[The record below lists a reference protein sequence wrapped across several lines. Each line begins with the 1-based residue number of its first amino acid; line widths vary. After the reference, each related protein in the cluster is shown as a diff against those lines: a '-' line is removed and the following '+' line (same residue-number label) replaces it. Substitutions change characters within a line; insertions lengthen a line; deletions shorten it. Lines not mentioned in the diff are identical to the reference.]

1 MMMKRKK
8 SMLMTVLMMAV
19 LLCACNQAK
28 RMVEFPLAGTANT
41 TSIVIERVERTDTA
55 TLLTVRGFNYPGYW
69 IRISPDTRIVA
80 EGKEYRLKGS
90 KDIIIGERLSMPEDG
105 DSCFTLISEPLP
117 MSCQSFDYIEG
128 VAEGDWR
135 LYDIDL
141 TGKTGEEY
149 PTSLPRELKKTP
161 DTDGLPTPQYAYSMG
176 ETTINVH
183 LMGYRKGCYED
194 MLFAVN
200 TTFEGQ
206 QQVAV
211 KIDTLTG
218 EGTAKFIQ
226 YGTCE
231 LFPIVNNNG
240 YGEFLTAPGETVNL
254 YINLAYL
261 NRTARFKYRE
271 VSDGKVMPPSI
282 KGCWTKGSVY
292 DALNNLPSVDWFYCI
307 PDSINPTSGIRYD
320 MTADELYTHLTD
332 RYQVL
337 CKYIDEQEVPDWS
350 KEIYKAS
357 RLNNLFYC
365 LSVDCRGFEM
375 RDKKLPADYRRDP
388 ILPKHFDQLFARTD
402 LDNPWLLL
410 DKSGFLMEAAMKMT
424 PEKRN
429 ETLSQWIAA
438 LEAVQKAYRGELPDS
453 VLNSMRSWKN
463 PFYANMCAD
472 IQKRTLEAI
481 EKSAKDIENIEDIA
495 PEALFQTIIAPHKG
509 KVVLVDFWNTW
520 CGPCRN
526 AIKAIEP
533 YKSNQLASDN
543 LVWIYIAN
551 ETSPINTY
559 AEMIPGIKGLHYRVN
574 DAQWR
579 YLTDKMFDIDGIPSY
594 VLVDKDGNYNLRN
607 DFRNHSKMVSTL
619 KEMIKD

>member
-8 SMLMTVLMMAV
+8 SILMAVLMMTV

-28 RMVEFPLAGTANT
+28 RMVEFPLVGTANT

-90 KDIIIGERLSMPEDG
+90 KGIAIGERLSMPEDG

-117 MSCQSFDYIEG
+117 MSCKSFDYIEG
-128 VAEGDWR
+128 YAEGDWR

-149 PTSLPRELKKTP
+149 PASLPRGLKKIP

-200 TTFEGQ
+200 TTFGGQ

-231 LFPIVNNNG
+231 LYPIVNNNG

-292 DALNNLPSVDWFYCI
+292 DALNNLPPMNWFYSI

-320 MTADELYTHLTD
+320 MTADELYTHITD
-332 RYQVL
+332 RYQAL
-337 CKYIDEQEVPDWS
+337 CKHIDAQKAPYWS
-350 KEIYKAS
+350 KEIYKVS

-429 ETLSQWIAA
+429 ETLSQWIIA

-472 IQKRTLEAI
+472 IQKHTLEAI

-551 ETSPINTY
+551 ETSPIKTY

-594 VLVDKDGNYNLRN
+594 VLVDRNGNYDLRN